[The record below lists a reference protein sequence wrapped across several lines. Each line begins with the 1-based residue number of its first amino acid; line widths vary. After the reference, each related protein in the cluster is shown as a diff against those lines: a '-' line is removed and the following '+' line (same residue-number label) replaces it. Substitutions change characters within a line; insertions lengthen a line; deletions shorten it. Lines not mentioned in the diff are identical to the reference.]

1 MLITTDYL
9 RLNSELH
16 SGNAGYGAG
25 GWQWIGPIL
34 YFMRSAGAKTVLDYG
49 AGKATLAAWMPPE
62 HPVTNYDPVTF
73 PDDPAPQDFI
83 VCLDVLEHIEPD
95 CLDDVLRHMR
105 SKTICAGL
113 LVISTREANK
123 VLKDGRNAHLIVQD
137 KDFWIPRVRQFYRK
151 VSQIKGIGRANE
163 LTLVV
168 GV

>member
-1 MLITTDYL
+1 MLITHDYL
-9 RLNSELH
+9 KLNSEMH
-16 SGNAGYGAG
+16 SSHAGYGSA
-25 GWQWIGPIL
+25 GWQWIGPII

-49 AGKATLAAWMPPE
+49 AGKATLAAWMPSE
-62 HPVTNYDPVTF
+62 YPVTNYDPVTF
-73 PDDPAPQDFI
+73 PDEPAPQDFL

-105 SKTICAGL
+105 SKTKRAGL

-123 VLKDGRNAHLIVQD
+123 TLKDGRNAHLIVQP
-137 KDFWIPRVRQFYRK
+137 KEFWIPRVQQFFRK
-151 VSQIKGIGRANE
+151 VQQIKGIGSATE